1 MNVIGNRPVPPSA
14 STLPVNYRHAFH
26 AGNFADLVKHAT
38 LMRLLQALTADV
50 APLTIVD
57 THAGAGGY
65 DLEGELARRTGE
77 AAQGIFRLMQAG
89 DAPAVFEPLK
99 TAVRAGNPGGG
110 VRFYPGSPSLIG
122 HALRKGDRYTACE
135 LRDDDVAL
143 LRQTLAPWSGARA
156 LQDDGFGIAQ
166 REAGKGGRLFVLID
180 PPFERSDDYE
190 RIASTID
197 RVLSLDPSACVAV
210 WLPLK
215 DLETFDAFLRRIEPA
230 APSFLVAECRLK
242 PLNDPMKM
250 NGCAMV
256 IANAPAGLAEDLGLV
271 CKWVAERLG
280 DAGGKGAVWSTD
292 A

>member
-1 MNVIGNRPVPPSA
+1 M
-14 STLPVNYRHAFH
+14 NYRHAFH

-38 LMRLLQALTADV
+38 LTRLLQALTADPT
-50 APLTIVD
+50 PLTIVD

-65 DLEGELARRTGE
+65 DLDGELARRTGE
-77 AAQGIFRLMQAG
+77 AAQGIFRLMPAE

-99 TAVRAGNPGGG
+99 AAVRAGNPGGG
-110 VRFYPGSPSLIG
+110 VRFYPGSPTLIG
-122 HALRKGDRYTACE
+122 RALRKGDRYTACE
-135 LRDDDVAL
+135 LRDDDFAL
-143 LRQTLAPWSGARA
+143 LEQTLGPWPGAKA
-156 LQDDGFGIAQ
+156 LQTDGFGIAQ
-166 REAGKGGRLFVLID
+166 REAGKGGRVFVLID

-190 RIASTID
+190 RIADTID
-197 RVLSLDPSACVAV
+197 MVLSLDPGVCIAV

-256 IANAPAGLAEDLGLV
+256 IANAPEGVAADLGKV
-271 CKWVAERLG
+271 CDWVAARLG
-280 DAGGKGAVWSTD
+280 DAGGKGAVWSTAD
-292 A
+292 